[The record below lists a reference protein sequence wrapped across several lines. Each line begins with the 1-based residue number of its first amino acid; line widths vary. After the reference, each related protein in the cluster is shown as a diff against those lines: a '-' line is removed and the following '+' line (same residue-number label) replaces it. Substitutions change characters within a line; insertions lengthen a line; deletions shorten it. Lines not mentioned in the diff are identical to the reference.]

1 MKEWWTP
8 AELAELQLP
17 GMPTRREHIARLAD
31 ESGWRDPAREFPR
44 APDGIWRR
52 REGRGGG
59 FEYRY
64 DVLPDAA
71 KVRLV
76 ARQRRAA
83 KTDARANAKATVSRD
98 GLWEWFDALPD
109 TRKAEANTR
118 LAALNA
124 VEDLVLAGS
133 PRDLAMVKVSAEHTI
148 ALRTLYNWA
157 SLVHGLARADWLPSL
172 APRYAGRQ
180 VTAEYDEA
188 AWDFFA
194 SNYLRQ
200 SQPSAAKCYR
210 DLQAVADE
218 KGWSIPSRKTLERR
232 LAKLDTTKKTF
243 LRQGEE
249 ALKRQFP
256 AQQRDRSTLHALQ
269 AVNAD
274 GHTWD
279 VWVKFPDGTVTRP
292 AMVAFQ
298 DLHSGK
304 ILSWRVDTSENRDAV
319 RLAFA
324 DLVETYGIPEEV
336 LLDNGRA
343 FASKRITGGAPNRF
357 RFKVQEEEPEGIL
370 TALGCRIH
378 WATPYHGQAKPIERA
393 FRDLANN
400 IARDA
405 AFEGAWTGNT
415 VANKPENY
423 GTRSVPL
430 ADFLAV
436 VSRGI
441 NEHNARTGRRTL
453 TCRGELS
460 FDQAFDASYSEA
472 AIQKAAPAQLRK
484 LLLASELVS
493 ARQPDGAVYLAD
505 NRYWAEFLVNHI
517 GRKVVLR
524 FDPDA
529 LHDRVHVY
537 RPDGAY
543 LGEAPCV
550 AAVGFFSTDAAR
562 AQARAR
568 AEFLRGAR
576 MQARAERKLSAA
588 EVAAMAPKIEAPE
601 PPESKVVRP
610 FFPTIGNTAVAAAAA
625 SNLDHDEDSV
635 LLSFGR
641 AVEQLR
647 EERGLRLIEKDDD
660 AGG

>member
-8 AELAELQLP
+8 AELAELKLP
-17 GMPTRREHIARLAD
+17 GLPSRREDIARKAD
-31 ESGWRDPAREFPR
+31 QDGWRNPAREFPHDP
-44 APDGIWRR
+44 AGVWRR

-76 ARQRRAA
+76 ARQRRTA
-83 KTDARANAKATVSRD
+83 KTDARETAKASVSRD
-98 GLWEWFDALPD
+98 GLWEWFDRLPD
-109 TRKAEANTR
+109 RRKAAAATR
-118 LAALNA
+118 LAALSA
-124 VEDLVLAGS
+124 VEDLVMAGS
-133 PRDLAMVKVSAEHTI
+133 ARDLAMVKVCAEHKV

-157 SLVHGLARADWLPSL
+157 GLVHGLARADWLPSL

-180 VTAEYDEA
+180 ATAEYDEA

-194 SNYLRQ
+194 SNWLRQ

-210 DLQAVADE
+210 DLQAAAEVQ
-218 KGWSIPSRKTLERR
+218 GWTIPSRKTLERR
-232 LAKLDTTKKTF
+232 LAKLDATKKTF
-243 LRQGEE
+243 LRKGKE
-249 ALKRQFP
+249 ALMRQFP
-256 AQQRDRSTLHALQ
+256 AQQRDRTTLHALQ

-279 VWVKFPDGTVTRP
+279 VWVKFPDGTITRP

-324 DLVETYGIPEEV
+324 DMVETFGIPEDV

-343 FASKRITGGAPNRF
+343 FASKRITGGAPNRY

-393 FRDLANN
+393 FRDMANN
-400 IARDA
+400 IARDVR
-405 AFEGAWTGNT
+405 FEGAWTGNT

-423 GTRSVPL
+423 GTRSIPL
-430 ADFLAV
+430 ADFLGV
-436 VSRGI
+436 VSEGI
-441 NEHNARTGRRTL
+441 IEHNARRGRRTL

-460 FDQAFDASYSEA
+460 FDQAFEQSYAEA

-484 LLLASELVS
+484 LLLASELVA
-493 ARQPDGAVYLAD
+493 ARQPDGAVYLAE
-505 NRYWAEFLVNHI
+505 NRYWAEFLINHI

-529 LHDRVHVY
+529 LHDRVFVY
-537 RPDGAY
+537 RPDGAF

-568 AEFLRGAR
+568 SEFLRGAR
-576 MQARAERKLSAA
+576 MQARAERKLAPA
-588 EVAAMAPKIEAPE
+588 DVAALLPKVEAPE
-601 PPESKVVRP
+601 PPETKVVRP
-610 FFPTIGNTAVAAAAA
+610 FFGSVGNAALASAA
-625 SNLDHDEDSV
+625 DIDTHDQDAA

-641 AVEQLR
+641 AMDQLR
-647 EERGLRLIEKDDD
+647 EQRGIHLLQEDDD